1 MTIFDVLSMIGGLSL
16 FMFGMNIMGEA
27 LEKKAGGKLK
37 HFLEMMS
44 GSKFKGFLLGLVVT
58 AVIQSSSATTVMVVG
73 FVNSGVMSLK
83 QAINIIMGANVG
95 TTVTAWLLSLTGI
108 DGSSLFIKLLKPTS
122 FTPVLALIGIVM
134 YMAGKSQKRKDTGT
148 ILLGFAVLMFGMD
161 AMSAAVKPLAEV
173 EGFRNILMMFSN
185 PIMGVLAG
193 ALITAI
199 IQSSSASVGILQ
211 AFAATGQVTMGSAIP
226 IIMGQNIGTCVTSLL
241 SSTGTTKNA
250 RRAAMVHLYFNLVGT
265 AVVLVVFYGL
275 NAVFHFSLMGMAAS
289 KLSIALTHTA
299 FNVICTALLFPFSG
313 LLEKLAYA
321 TIKGEDENVE
331 EQVEAIDER
340 LLVTPSIALEQCRL
354 RVCDMALLCQEAME
368 KSMGLLWKYD
378 EKVAKEVRVIEKR
391 ADKYEDMLGNYM
403 VQLAA
408 RNMTEEE
415 SNESIKLLH
424 MIGDLERIS
433 DHATNVVEV
442 AEEMLEKKVSFSG
455 TAKKE
460 LETLCKAVHHIV
472 GLTVESCIS
481 NDSERALDIE
491 PLEEVIDVIC
501 DKTRMRHMQ
510 RVQEGIC
517 TIEIGFA
524 HSDLLVN
531 LERVSDHCSNI
542 GGCMIE
548 MEAVGPGMHK
558 HLKGLRDKSN
568 AIFVKKYEA
577 YAKEYKVAEL

>member
-37 HFLEMMS
+37 HFLEALS
-44 GSKFKGFLLGLVVT
+44 SNKFKGFLLGLGVT

-73 FVNSGVMSLK
+73 FVNSGVMGLK

-95 TTVTAWLLSLTGI
+95 TTVTAWILSLTGI
-108 DGSSLFIKLLKPTS
+108 EGDSLFMQLLKPAS
-122 FTPVLALIGIVM
+122 FTPVLALIGTALHM
-134 YMAGKSQKRKDTGT
+134 FSKKQGKKDIGT

-161 AMSAAVKPLAEV
+161 TMSAAVKPLAQM

-185 PIMGVLAG
+185 PILGVVAG
-193 ALITAI
+193 AVITGI

-211 AFAATGQVTMGSAIP
+211 AFAATGQVSMGAALP
-226 IIMGQNIGTCVTSLL
+226 IIMGQNIGTTVTALISCA
-241 SSTGTTKNA
+241 GTTKNA
-250 RRAAMVHLYFNLVGT
+250 KRTAFVHLYFNLLGT
-265 AVVLVVFYGL
+265 VVVLCVFYGL
-275 NAVFHFSLMGMAAS
+275 NAIFHFAILDMAAS
-289 KLSIALTHTA
+289 EFTIAVAHTA
-299 FNVICTALLFPFSG
+299 FNIICTALWLPFSG
-313 LLEKLAYA
+313 VLEKLAYM
-321 TIKGEDENVE
+321 TVKGEDDE
-331 EQVEAIDER
+331 ETHVEAIDER

-354 RVCDMALLCQEAME
+354 RVCDMALLCQDAME
-368 KSMGLLWKYD
+368 KSMNLLWKYD
-378 EKVAKEVRVIEKR
+378 ENEAKAVRIIEKR

-408 RNMTEEE
+408 RSMTEEE

-433 DHATNVVEV
+433 DHATNIVEV
-442 AEEMLEKKVSFSG
+442 AEEMREKKIVFSG
-455 TAKKE
+455 AALKE

-472 GLTVESCIS
+472 GLTIESCMG
-481 NDSERALDIE
+481 NDAELALDIE
-491 PLEEVIDVIC
+491 PLEEVIDAIR

-510 RVQEGIC
+510 RVHDGAC
-517 TIEIGFA
+517 TIELGFVY
-524 HSDLLVN
+524 SDLLVN

-542 GGCMIE
+542 GGCIIE
-548 MEAVGPGMHK
+548 MEAVGSGLHK

-568 AIFVKKYEA
+568 QVFVKKYEA

>member
-37 HFLEMMS
+37 HFLEALS
-44 GSKFKGFLLGLVVT
+44 SNKIKGFLLGLGVT

-95 TTVTAWLLSLTGI
+95 TTVTAWILSLTGI
-108 DGSSLFIKLLKPTS
+108 EGDSLFMQLLKPTS
-122 FTPVLALIGIVM
+122 FTPILALIGIALHM
-134 YMAGKSQKRKDTGT
+134 FSKKQSKKDIGT

-161 AMSAAVKPLAEV
+161 TMSSAVKPLAEM
-173 EGFRNILMMFSN
+173 EGFRNLLMMFSN
-185 PIMGVLAG
+185 PILGVVAG
-193 ALITAI
+193 AVITGI

-211 AFAATGQVTMGSAIP
+211 AFAATGQVSMGSAIP
-226 IIMGQNIGTCVTSLL
+226 IIMGQNIGTTVTALISC
-241 SSTGTTKNA
+241 TGTTKSA
-250 RRAAMVHLYFNLVGT
+250 KRAAFVHLYFNLLGT
-265 AVVLVVFYGL
+265 AVVLCVFYGL
-275 NAVFHFSLMGMAAS
+275 NAIFHFAILDMAAS
-289 KLSIALTHTA
+289 ELTIAIAHTA
-299 FNVICTALLFPFSG
+299 FNVVCTALWLPFSG
-313 LLEKLAYA
+313 VLERLAYA
-321 TIKGEDENVE
+321 TVKGEDENTD
-331 EQVEAIDER
+331 EQVEQIDER

-354 RVCDMALLCQEAME
+354 RVCDMALLCQEGME
-368 KSMGLLWKYD
+368 KSMQLLWKYD
-378 EKVAKEVRVIEKR
+378 EKVAKDVRIIEKR

-408 RNMTEEE
+408 RSMTEEE

-424 MIGDLERIS
+424 IIGDLERIS
-433 DHATNVVEV
+433 DHATNIVEV
-442 AEEMLEKKVSFSG
+442 AEEMLEKKITFSG

-472 GLTVESCIS
+472 GITVDVCMG
-481 NDSERALDIE
+481 NDAERALDIE
-491 PLEEVIDVIC
+491 PLEEVIDAIR

-510 RVQEGIC
+510 RVQDGAC
-517 TIEIGFA
+517 TIELGFVY
-524 HSDLLVN
+524 SDLLVN

-548 MEAVGPGMHK
+548 MEAAGPGVHK
-558 HLKGLRDKSN
+558 HLSGLRDKSN
-568 AIFVKKYEA
+568 QSFVKKYEA
-577 YAKEYKVAEL
+577 YAKEYKLAEL